1 MWHCNGG
8 PTPGVDEELELDE
21 EAEANEAAEDA
32 RLAAIKARLALVLID
47 GDYIVKGIN
56 AMAREIS
63 KSHQWLSYGLDHH
76 RELGFVQRDYGPP
89 EAMGSSLQNFRNK
102 IIPLMETRVLRDQQ
116 VRGRVRGKA
125 NKRFQMWHGL
135 PCKPPGDDHQ

>member
-125 NKRFQMWHGL
+125 NKRPQMWHRL
-135 PCKPPGDDHQ
+135 PCKPPSDE